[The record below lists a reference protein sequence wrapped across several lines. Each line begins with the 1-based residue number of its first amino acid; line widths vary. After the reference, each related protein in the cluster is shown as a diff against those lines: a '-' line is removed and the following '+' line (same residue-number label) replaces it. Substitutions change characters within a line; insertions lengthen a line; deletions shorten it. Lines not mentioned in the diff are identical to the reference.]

1 MLSSSSCSSSY
12 KISTS
17 SSASGTCWSWPA
29 LHFGHRCQSNAGLGE
44 RPLGKCFRY
53 YIYIYIYLSI
63 HPSIH
68 LSVRVLCPYDLSE
81 TMVLEVSLDVGMAG
95 PGPSIGK
102 VAAVSVGDPVG
113 ASFLMNLV
121 GALPLFK
128 MLCSWHGSSKV
139 LVTTTICDHDRF
151 FCDKCFCQP

>member
-1 MLSSSSCSSSY
+1 MTITQPLHHLCFPPLLVPPHTRSQLPPRPQALVGADLRC
-12 KISTS
+12 TL
-17 SSASGTCWSWPA
+17 ATDANQTPA
-29 LHFGHRCQSNAGLGE
+29 WVKDHWESVFG
-44 RPLGKCFRY
+44 
-53 YIYIYIYLSI
+53 IYIYLSI

-151 FCDKCFCQP
+151 FL